1 MGDYPKSMT
10 SVRVI
15 FRLIDFSQSKVI
27 TELSNYN
34 FQKIKKSTMFVTEK
48 EWTHPKVLFGLLKKE
63 SIG

>member
-10 SVRVI
+10 SARVI

-34 FQKIKKSTMFVTEK
+34 FQKIKKSTMFVTVK